1 MDDSELHLEREE
13 SFKDLFDLNQP
24 RSRVED
30 LVRVYGV
37 REGVVS
43 LAPAPVLSKK
53 NKGKQP
59 TPLPF
64 SALSVSFSSRRVG
77 LQMSSAG
84 RRKMTIAEVARGR
97 DEKLEVVAK
106 TLVKELRG
114 WLLAGTR

>member
-30 LVRVYGV
+30 LVRVYGL

-43 LAPAPVLSKK
+43 LTPSPISSR
-53 NKGKQP
+53 NKGKQI

-64 SALSVSFSSRRVG
+64 SALSVSFSSRKVG
-77 LQMSSAG
+77 LQLSTTG
-84 RRKMTIAEVARGR
+84 RRKRTIVEVARGR
-97 DEKLEVVAK
+97 DEKLEVAAK
-106 TLVKELRG
+106 ALVKELRS
-114 WLLAGTR
+114 WLLAGAR